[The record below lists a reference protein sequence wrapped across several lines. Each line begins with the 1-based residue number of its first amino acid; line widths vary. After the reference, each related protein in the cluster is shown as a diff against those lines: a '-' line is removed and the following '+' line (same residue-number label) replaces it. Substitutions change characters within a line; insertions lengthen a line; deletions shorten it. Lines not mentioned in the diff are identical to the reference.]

1 MKQLHYIYNRNPALT
16 PKNKSEN
23 MRQANKQDMEN
34 KGKGAV
40 GGRERPFCVP
50 RALTLSNPHSLPAE
64 IETPLG
70 ISLSLPETTE

>member
-1 MKQLHYIYNRNPALT
+1 
-16 PKNKSEN
+16 

-40 GGRERPFCVP
+40 GGSERPFCVP